1 MNADFKRFLMISLHR
16 AANIE
21 EKKRIAKKIAGI
33 GD

>member
-1 MNADFKRFLMISLHR
+1 MISLHR

-33 GD
+33 ED